1 MRTGPKGSSAFTAE
15 GFHAFLSCAP
25 KNFPT
30 LCVPPEAMVPKVLI
44 NPQFSFG
51 EMSKTAID
59 MKEHLDDICKKEL
72 SKISK
77 TGLQATFGPPGNLRS
92 PVIVSSSQF
101 TKPPSTY
108 CCQEMETND
117 SKVEGGRRLRFRCSC
132 I

>member
-1 MRTGPKGSSAFTAE
+1 MSCSS
-15 GFHAFLSCAP
+15 

-77 TGLQATFGPPGNLRS
+77 TGLRPADEAEC
-92 PVIVSSSQF
+92 IWSS
-101 TKPPSTY
+101 
-108 CCQEMETND
+108 
-117 SKVEGGRRLRFRCSC
+117 G
-132 I
+132 

>member
-1 MRTGPKGSSAFTAE
+1 M
-15 GFHAFLSCAP
+15 GFFVCVCVSHFWLDLLFLVEQ
-25 KNFPT
+25 NFPT

-77 TGLQATFGPPGNLRS
+77 TGLCQVHNMGKITLYCKKQ
-92 PVIVSSSQF
+92 SSR
-101 TKPPSTY
+101 T
-108 CCQEMETND
+108 
-117 SKVEGGRRLRFRCSC
+117 